1 MTTTALPS
9 YFYRDPQEVAMRNEE
24 IANRKELE
32 CGECRERVSF
42 HWYGEE
48 IAECGI
54 KYQRYGRRCEHFR
67 RVMIKKE
74 D

>member
-1 MTTTALPS
+1 
-9 YFYRDPQEVAMRNEE
+9 MRNEE
-24 IANRKELE
+24 ITNRKELA

-48 IAECGI
+48 IVDCSF
-54 KYQRYGRRCEHFR
+54 KTQQYGKRCEHFR
-67 RVMIKKE
+67 RVMVKKE